1 MKIKS
6 DFILREVAG
15 TYVVVPV
22 GKRADEFNGMVN
34 LNETGAFFWKLAEK
48 GCTREEMINACL
60 DTYNVDQA
68 ILERDIDKFIQ
79 TLTDNSLFE
88 QV

>member
-1 MKIKS
+1 MKIREG
-6 DFILREVAG
+6 FILKEIAG
-15 TYVVVPV
+15 SYVVVPV
-22 GKRADEFNGMVN
+22 GQDLVDFSSMIT

-48 GCTREEMINACL
+48 GCTREEMINVCL

>member
-6 DFILREVAG
+6 DFILRNVAG

-22 GKRADEFNGMVN
+22 GKRADEFNGMIN
-34 LNETGAFFWKLAEK
+34 LNETGAFFWELAEK
-48 GCTREEMINACL
+48 GCTREELINAGL
-60 DTYNVDQA
+60 DTYNVDKA
-68 ILERDIDKFIQ
+68 VLERDVDKFIQ

-88 QV
+88 

>member
-48 GCTREEMINACL
+48 GCTREEMINVCL